1 MKQYN
6 VALKADIDYD
16 GFWNDM
22 ESETDGLLYIPN
34 RRIEFTNERPASLRQ
49 CWYLLTDEEAETLR
63 NDERVYCV
71 EIPPEFR
78 DDIILAPAA
87 TQTGDFTKTTLSA
100 GSFLNWG
107 LIRASNP
114 TNVYSTGTT
123 TLLNYIYTL
132 DGTGVDVVIQDSGLQ
147 VDHPEFQDSLGNSRV
162 YQIDWGA
169 YSGGGLTQNANHYR
183 DFDGHGTHVAGTAA
197 GKTYGWAKEARIYS
211 VKLNGLEGSGDS
223 GTGIS
228 TTYAFDVIKNW
239 HASKAGSRPTVVN
252 MSWGYLT
259 FYNTVSSVTYR
270 GTTYSDVST
279 TGNATYRQ
287 TTYGIRN
294 VSGTAYGYNYICNT
308 RIGSVDVDVQ
318 ELLDAGVV
326 VCVAAGNR
334 SFKIDTNQNLS
345 FSVGNNVSSNYTFS
359 GGAAGS
365 NPTLNLVQ
373 GATYTFNVN
382 ASGHP
387 FWIKTVNSTGTGNA
401 YNTGVTNNGDDVGTI
416 TFTVPFGAPAT
427 LYYNCQLHSG
437 MAGTINISGTN
448 DYDNIISTDTG
459 TKYIHRGS
467 SPHDDDAIS
476 VGNSD
481 RVAFSTTLDQKAT
494 SSETGPGVDIYAPGT
509 NIISS
514 CSTTN
519 RFGAS
524 SYYNNA
530 TFRQVNISGT
540 SMASPQVA
548 GVAALILQ
556 LNPTYT
562 PAQVKTAL
570 LSSATATIYTTG
582 LSNDWTDTRS
592 LQGGSQK
599 FLYANYNSSAATTT
613 TSTTTTTTAAP
624 TTTTTTTI
632 APTTTT
638 TTVGPTTSTTTS
650 TSTTST
656 STSTTSTSTTTS
668 TTTSAPIVCTEYMIS
683 SARGGY
689 VYWRDCNTGT
699 PSSTFIN
706 SGKRKY
712 INARSYPTSEK
723 GAKISIEALSTY
735 IVSDDIIGP
744 NPK

>member
-6 VALKADIDYD
+6 VALKAGVDYD

-78 DDIILAPAA
+78 DDIIIAPAA
-87 TQTGDFTKTTLSA
+87 TQTGDFTKTTSSI

-114 TNVYSTGTT
+114 TNVYGTGTT
-123 TLLNYIYTL
+123 TVLNYTYTL
-132 DGTGVDVVIQDSGLQ
+132 DGTGVDVVIQDSGIQ
-147 VDHPEFQDSLGNSRV
+147 VDHPEFQDGNGNTRV
-162 YQIDWGA
+162 QQINWGA
-169 YSGGGLTQNANHYR
+169 YSGGGFTQNANHYR

-197 GKTYGWAKEARIYS
+197 GRTYGWAKNARIYS
-211 VKLNGLEGSGDS
+211 VKLSGLEGSGDS

-239 HASKAGSRPTVVN
+239 HASKLGSRPTVVN

-259 FYNTVSSVTYR
+259 FYNTVTSVTYR
-270 GTTYSDVST
+270 GTTYSDAST

-287 TTYGIRN
+287 STYGIRN
-294 VSGTAYGYNYICNT
+294 ISGAAYGYNYICNT
-308 RIGSVDVDVQ
+308 RIASVDVDVQ

-334 SFKIDTNQNLS
+334 SFKIDTI
-345 FSVGNNVSSNYTFS
+345 GGTDYNN
-359 GGAAGS
+359 
-365 NPTLNLVQ
+365 
-373 GATYTFNVN
+373 
-382 ASGHP
+382 
-387 FWIKTVNSTGTGNA
+387 
-401 YNTGVTNNGDDVGTI
+401 TI
-416 TFTVPFGAPAT
+416 
-427 LYYNCQLHSG
+427 Q
-437 MAGTINISGTN
+437 
-448 DYDNIISTDTG
+448 TDTG
-459 TKYIHRGS
+459 TKFIHRGS
-467 SPHDDDAIS
+467 SPHDDDAIT

-481 RVAFSTTLDQKAT
+481 RVVFSSVLDQKAT

-548 GVAALILQ
+548 GVSALILQ
-556 LNPTYT
+556 LNPNYT

-570 LSSATATIYTTG
+570 LNSATATIYTTG
-582 LSNDWTDTRS
+582 LTNDWTDTRS

-599 FLYANYNSSAATTT
+599 FLYANYNSNEVTT
-613 TSTTTTTTAAP
+613 TTTTTTAAP

-656 STSTTSTSTTTS
+656 STSTTTSTTTR
-668 TTTSAPIVCTEYMIS
+668 APIVCTEYMIS

-689 VYWRDCNTGT
+689 VYWSDCNTGT
-699 PSSTFIN
+699 PASTFIN
-706 SGKRKY
+706 AGKRKY
-712 INARSYPTSEK
+712 INARTYPTFEK
-723 GAKISIEALSTY
+723 GAKISIEGLSTY
-735 IVSDDIIGP
+735 IVADDIIE
-744 NPK
+744 PKP

>member
-6 VALKADIDYD
+6 VALKAGINYD
-16 GFWNDM
+16 AFWEDM
-22 ESETDGLLYIPN
+22 ETETDGLLYIPN

-87 TQTGDFTKTTLSA
+87 TQTGDFTKTTSSI

-123 TLLNYIYTL
+123 TLLNYTYTL

-147 VDHPEFQDSLGNSRV
+147 VDHPEFTDASGNSRV
-162 YQIDWGA
+162 QQIDWGA

-197 GKTYGWAKEARIYS
+197 GKTYGWAKNARIYS

-259 FYNTVSSVTYR
+259 FYNTVTSVTYR
-270 GTTYSDVST
+270 GTTYSDAST

-294 VSGTAYGYNYICNT
+294 ISGAAYGYNYICNT
-308 RIGSVDVDVQ
+308 RIDSVDVDVQ

-334 SFKIDTNQNLS
+334 SFKIDTI
-345 FSVGNNVSSNYTFS
+345 GGTDYNN
-359 GGAAGS
+359 
-365 NPTLNLVQ
+365 
-373 GATYTFNVN
+373 
-382 ASGHP
+382 
-387 FWIKTVNSTGTGNA
+387 
-401 YNTGVTNNGDDVGTI
+401 TI
-416 TFTVPFGAPAT
+416 
-427 LYYNCQLHSG
+427 Q
-437 MAGTINISGTN
+437 
-448 DYDNIISTDTG
+448 TDTG

-467 SPHDDDAIS
+467 SPHDDDAIT

-481 RVAFSTTLDQKAT
+481 RVAFSSTLDQKAT

-556 LNPTYT
+556 LNPNYT

-599 FLYANYNSSAATTT
+599 FLYANYNSAEATT
-613 TSTTTTTTAAP
+613 TTTTTTAAP

-656 STSTTSTSTTTS
+656 STSTTTSTTTR
-668 TTTSAPIVCTEYMIS
+668 APIVCTEYMIS

-689 VYWRDCNTGT
+689 VYWSDCNTGT
-699 PSSTFIN
+699 PASTFIN
-706 SGKRKY
+706 AGKRKY
-712 INARSYPTSEK
+712 INARTYPTFEK
-723 GAKISIEALSTY
+723 GAKISIEGLSTY
-735 IVSDDIIGP
+735 IVADDIIE
-744 NPK
+744 PKP

>member
-1 MKQYN
+1 
-6 VALKADIDYD
+6 
-16 GFWNDM
+16 
-22 ESETDGLLYIPN
+22 
-34 RRIEFTNERPASLRQ
+34 
-49 CWYLLTDEEAETLR
+49 
-63 NDERVYCV
+63 
-71 EIPPEFR
+71 
-78 DDIILAPAA
+78 
-87 TQTGDFTKTTLSA
+87 
-100 GSFLNWG
+100 
-107 LIRASNP
+107 LIRASNA

-123 TLLNYIYTL
+123 TLLNYTYTL

-147 VDHPEFQDSLGNSRV
+147 VDHPEFTDASGNSRV
-162 YQIDWGA
+162 QQIDWGA

-197 GKTYGWAKEARIYS
+197 GKTYGWAKNARIYS

-252 MSWGYLT
+252 MSWGYLS

-294 VSGTAYGYNYICNT
+294 ISGAAYGYTHICNT

-334 SFKIDTNQNLS
+334 SFKIDIIGGTDY
-345 FSVGNNVSSNYTFS
+345 NN
-359 GGAAGS
+359 
-365 NPTLNLVQ
+365 
-373 GATYTFNVN
+373 
-382 ASGHP
+382 
-387 FWIKTVNSTGTGNA
+387 
-401 YNTGVTNNGDDVGTI
+401 TI
-416 TFTVPFGAPAT
+416 
-427 LYYNCQLHSG
+427 Q
-437 MAGTINISGTN
+437 
-448 DYDNIISTDTG
+448 TDTG

-481 RVAFSTTLDQKAT
+481 RVAFSSTLDQKAT

-570 LSSATATIYTTG
+570 LNSATATIYTTG

-599 FLYANYNSSAATTT
+599 FLYANYNSAEATT
-613 TSTTTTTTAAP
+613 TTTTTTAAP

-656 STSTTSTSTTTS
+656 STSTTTSTTTR
-668 TTTSAPIVCTEYMIS
+668 APIVCTEYMIS

-689 VYWRDCNTGT
+689 VYWSDCNTGT
-699 PSSTFIN
+699 PASTFIN
-706 SGKRKY
+706 AGKRKY
-712 INARSYPTSEK
+712 INARTYPTFEK
-723 GAKISIEALSTY
+723 GAKISIEGLSTY
-735 IVSDDIIGP
+735 IVADDIIE
-744 NPK
+744 PKP

>member
-6 VALKADIDYD
+6 VALKAGINYD
-16 GFWNDM
+16 AFWEDM
-22 ESETDGLLYIPN
+22 ETETDGLLYIPN

-87 TQTGDFTKTTLSA
+87 TQTGDFTKTTSSI

-123 TLLNYIYTL
+123 TLLNYTYTL

-147 VDHPEFQDSLGNSRV
+147 VDHPEFTDASGNSRV
-162 YQIDWGA
+162 QQIDWGA

-197 GKTYGWAKEARIYS
+197 GKTYGWAKNARIYS

-259 FYNTVSSVTYR
+259 FYNTVTSVTYR
-270 GTTYSDVST
+270 GTTYSDAST

-294 VSGTAYGYNYICNT
+294 ISGAAYGYNYICNT
-308 RIGSVDVDVQ
+308 RIDSVDVDVQ

-334 SFKIDTNQNLS
+334 SFKIDTI
-345 FSVGNNVSSNYTFS
+345 GGTDYNN
-359 GGAAGS
+359 
-365 NPTLNLVQ
+365 
-373 GATYTFNVN
+373 
-382 ASGHP
+382 
-387 FWIKTVNSTGTGNA
+387 
-401 YNTGVTNNGDDVGTI
+401 TI
-416 TFTVPFGAPAT
+416 
-427 LYYNCQLHSG
+427 Q
-437 MAGTINISGTN
+437 
-448 DYDNIISTDTG
+448 TDTG

-481 RVAFSTTLDQKAT
+481 RVAFSSTLDQKAT

-556 LNPTYT
+556 LNPNYT

-599 FLYANYNSSAATTT
+599 FLYANYNSAEATT
-613 TSTTTTTTAAP
+613 TTTTTTAAP

-656 STSTTSTSTTTS
+656 STSTTTSTTTR
-668 TTTSAPIVCTEYMIS
+668 APIVCTEYMIS

-689 VYWRDCNTGT
+689 VYWSDCNTGT
-699 PSSTFIN
+699 PASTFIN
-706 SGKRKY
+706 AGKRKY
-712 INARSYPTSEK
+712 INARTYPTFEK
-723 GAKISIEALSTY
+723 GAKISIEGLSTY
-735 IVSDDIIGP
+735 IVADDIIE
-744 NPK
+744 PKP